1 MAPLDLS
8 GHVVLDCTTGTFFN
22 AAHAVIIDVSA
33 LTPEQL
39 ETLNE
44 GSDFDRT
51 SLPWDDEDGL
61 LPFAEDLEEWS
72 RPADMLANGQALDS
86 VAALLNA
93 EQWSSDHIEAVAD
106 IVRSTGREIKDV

>member
-1 MAPLDLS
+1 MHSLDLS

-44 GSDFDRT
+44 GSDSDRT
-51 SLPWDDEDGL
+51 SLPWDDKEEL
-61 LPFAEDLEEWS
+61 LPCAEDLEEWS
-72 RPADMLANGQALDS
+72 RPADRQALDA
-86 VAALLNA
+86 VAALLSA
-93 EQWSSDHIEAVAD
+93 EQWSSGHIEAVAD
-106 IVRSTGREIKDV
+106 IVRNTGREVKDV